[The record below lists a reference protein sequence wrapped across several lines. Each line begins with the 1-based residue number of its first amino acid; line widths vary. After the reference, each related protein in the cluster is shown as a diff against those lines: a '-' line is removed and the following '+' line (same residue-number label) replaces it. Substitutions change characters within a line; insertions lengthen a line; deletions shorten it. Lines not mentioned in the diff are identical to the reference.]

1 LENSITIQA
10 RNTIIVS
17 PNNIP
22 TQIRASSPA
31 HNNLNN
37 TSDYT
42 FRAGQSIS
50 LRPGFRV
57 VAGNVF
63 RAEIGNCEAFEGCGF
78 NYQARIA
85 PPNDG
90 ELEAVEDAEIKS
102 AIIIG
107 AEDSKYSTKVYPNP
121 TSNQITI
128 ESPQPYQLQIFNL
141 MGQEVGQLNTKQ
153 PITVYDMT
161 NFENGVYIFRI
172 QYEDGTMKSWK
183 ILKK

>member
-1 LENSITIQA
+1 MTTINFA
-10 RNTIIVS
+10 
-17 PNNIP
+17 
-22 TQIRASSPA
+22 
-31 HNNLNN
+31 
-37 TSDYT
+37 DYT
-42 FRAGQSIS
+42 FRAGNSVRIN
-50 LRPGFRV
+50 PGFSIGRGHRMKV
-57 VAGNVF
+57 
-63 RAEIGNCEAFEGCGF
+63 EIGDCEVFSECGF
-78 NYQARIA
+78 NYPSKIA

-128 ESPQPYQLQIFNL
+128 ESPQPYQLQVFNL

-161 NFENGVYIFRI
+161 SFENGIYIFRI

-183 ILKK
+183 ILKQ